1 MALASSVQYDF
12 FGIALT
18 TARKIEIEARK
29 VEPNLLRLVLL
40 SNMYDKCASK
50 VAEMSNHEDDS
61 LLFPAEEDLTT
72 ANQSPSEPYDSA
84 NDDPSSSEDSDEWE
98 SDDSSSETEEAPP
111 AYSLYTSPQVTVSV
125 YEYRP
130 SDDSDHSDSP
140 CDKVVAN
147 FDAFNLHD
155 AKNSTY
161 YFTSSIRDSSES
173 LIPPRTQPENLTSL
187 GAPQVTKGAL
197 GTLTVGRCWPV
208 NSKEGS
214 RISRLLHSL
223 RAIVS

>member
-1 MALASSVQYDF
+1 MALASSVQYDA
-12 FGIALT
+12 FGIALI
-18 TARKIEIEARK
+18 TARKIETEARK

-72 ANQSPSEPYDSA
+72 ANQSPPYYSA
-84 NDDPSSSEDSDEWE
+84 NDDPSSSDDSDEWE

-111 AYSLYTSPQVTVSV
+111 AYSLHISPQATVSM
-125 YEYRP
+125 YEYCP
-130 SDDSDHSDSP
+130 SGDSADHSDSP
-140 CDKVVAN
+140 FDQVVAN

-155 AKNSTY
+155 AKNSSY
-161 YFTSSIRDSSES
+161 YSTSSIRDFSES

-187 GAPQVTKGAL
+187 GAPQVTKSAW

-208 NSKEGS
+208 SSKEKS
-214 RISRLLHSL
+214 RISHLLHGF
-223 RAIVS
+223 RAIVT